1 LSVNRQLALLEVPKS
16 SYYYRAQRKIERA
29 YWDEVLKE
37 EIIQMYETLPFY
49 GNPRMTEGLQRMGY
63 KVNHKHVRR
72 LRRELGLRTVYPRP
86 RFNTS
91 EPHPEH
97 EKFPYLLRGVS
108 ITHPNQVWA
117 TDITYTAVNGCRAF
131 VIAVIDLFSRKVMAY
146 TVVNTMDTFH
156 CIEVLETALRRY
168 GRPEIF
174 NSDQG
179 SQFTSTEFIAVLRAH
194 NIQISMDGRGR
205 CLDNAKM
212 ERFWWALKYEDIKI
226 KEYVSLPQLRLGVQN
241 YVNFYNTRRLHS
253 AIGYRTPDEAYG
265 QSCIQQSKVYIDTE
279 SLHRSFK

>member
-1 LSVNRQLALLEVPKS
+1 VNRQLALLDVPKS
-16 SYYYRAQRKIERA
+16 SYYYRPRRKIERS

-37 EIIQMYETLPFY
+37 EIIQMYEKMPFY
-49 GNPRMTEGLQRMGY
+49 GNPRMTVELQNMGY
-63 KVNHKHVRR
+63 KVNHKHVHR
-72 LRRELGLRTVYPRP
+72 LRKELGLRTVYPRP

-97 EKFPYLLRGVS
+97 EKFPYLLREVL
-108 ITHPNQVWA
+108 ITRPNQVWA

-131 VIAVIDLFSRKVMAY
+131 VIAIIDLFSRKVMAY

-156 CIEVLETALRRY
+156 CIEVLNMALRRY

-179 SQFTSTEFIAVLRAH
+179 SQFTSREFIAVLRDH
-194 NIQISMDGRGR
+194 NIRISMDGKGR

-226 KEYVSLPQLRLGVQN
+226 KEYVSLPQLRLGVQS
-241 YVNFYNTRRLHS
+241 YVNFYNSRRIHS
-253 AIGYRTPDEAYG
+253 ALEYKTPDEVYG
-265 QSCIQQSKVYIDTE
+265 QGCIKQSRVYIHRE
-279 SLHRSFK
+279 SLHQSF